1 MTLTFENGPVVQW
14 SGATSFAILE
24 TGKFDPNEKQMIIDT
39 ITAFYNMFHANNN
52 SDVPNTSEQAE
63 PIVDVA
69 EPTFKEKLLAATA
82 VNAES
87 ESESSMHYISSGI
100 EHLIKKE
107 FYFFYTNN
115 IKGKF
120 LTQVEKWLDTIRPTS
135 VEAECCFSAAGLLAS
150 KVRNRLGD
158 EVLSVLQ
165 ILRFY
170 FAKHANKQDAP

>member
-1 MTLTFENGPVVQW
+1 MGDFDFREW
-14 SGATSFAILE
+14 SGSSMVWRHFLR
-24 TGKFDPNEKQMIIDT
+24 
-39 ITAFYNMFHANNN
+39 
-52 SDVPNTSEQAE
+52 NTDGCTDAE

-69 EPTFKEKLLAATA
+69 DPTFKEKLLAATT

-115 IKGKF
+115 TKGKF

-135 VEAECCFSAAGLLAS
+135 VEAERCFSAAGLFAS
-150 KVRNRLGD
+150 RVRNRLGD

>member
-1 MTLTFENGPVVQW
+1 
-14 SGATSFAILE
+14 
-24 TGKFDPNEKQMIIDT
+24 
-39 ITAFYNMFHANNN
+39 MFHANNN
-52 SDVPNTSEQAE
+52 SDVPNASEQAE

-69 EPTFKEKLLAATA
+69 EPTFKEKLLAATT

-100 EHLIKKE
+100 EHLIRKE

-115 IKGKF
+115 TKGKF
-120 LTQVEKWLDTIRPTS
+120 LAQVETWLDTIRPSS
-135 VEAECCFSAAGLLAS
+135 VEAERCFSAAGLLFAS
-150 KVRNRLGD
+150 KVRNCLGD

>member
-1 MTLTFENGPVVQW
+1 MQPLWDRIEDRRGLYKGTQHSQEN
-14 SGATSFAILE
+14 E
-24 TGKFDPNEKQMIIDT
+24 TQRDPCTAGNWGKC
-39 ITAFYNMFHANNN
+39 Y
-52 SDVPNTSEQAE
+52 NTSEE
-63 PIVDVA
+63 N
-69 EPTFKEKLLAATA
+69 ETFKEKLLAATT

-87 ESESSMHYISSGI
+87 ESKSSMHYISSGI

-115 IKGKF
+115 TKGKF
-120 LTQVEKWLDTIRPTS
+120 LTRVEKWLDIIRPTS
-135 VEAECCFSAAGLLAS
+135 VEAERCLSAAGLFAS

-158 EVLSVLQ
+158 EILSVLQ